1 MRALVRILAGASL
14 VAALF
19 GTSPTEAE
27 AQGFFVNLGGGPA
40 FRLDDWPTQ
49 ARFEE
54 DLGWH
59 FDGRPFGFYIALA
72 FSQSFSDEGN
82 LAYLFTFAPRFGY
95 DIPVVRGRDV
105 SFVLNPSGTFG
116 LGVAGVTCNGCDAA
130 ALFHMTYNFDL
141 KLLFS
146 RNRWGLYLRPVG
158 IEVGVGRRG
167 GTPFG
172 GDDAFVRYDLVFG
185 FVFNP

>member
-1 MRALVRILAGASL
+1 MQKHVLRHLAALAVVGA
-14 VAALF
+14 VAASVPA
-19 GTSPTEAE
+19 TAE

-40 FRLDDWPTQ
+40 IRLDDWPTQ

-72 FSQSFSDEGN
+72 FSQSFSDEGG
-82 LAYLFTFAPRFGY
+82 AGVGYMFTFSPRFGY
-95 DIPVVRGRDV
+95 DIPVVRSRDV

-116 LGVAGVTCNGCDAA
+116 LGVGGFSDAGDANA
-130 ALFHMTYNFDL
+130 YFHMTYNFDL

-146 RNRWGLYLRPVG
+146 RNRWGIFLRPVG
-158 IEVGVGRRG
+158 FEIGFGRGV
-167 GTPFG
+167 PN
-172 GDDAFVRYDLVFG
+172 DNWVRYDLVFG